1 MNIDRHNYEAYI
13 LDYLDGKLDVL
24 QIIALQEFLDRNPDL
39 RKEVDELRNIRLQP
53 EAASFRGKEDL
64 KKTLADNG
72 LPGEMNF
79 DEWAVAFVED
89 DLEEAQRE
97 AFLTFIHRHPVREKD
112 LAYYRKV
119 FLKPDHSVIYER
131 KRTLKKGFVN
141 YRWRVTLPYVL
152 AAASVALILVFYLAM
167 NPSGRQSHDNTLLT
181 GIGESVAGK
190 EKLPETVSQGDSR
203 AAPVER
209 ESLNEQSPYIT
220 VSPDK
225 AGMEPPS
232 GKEAMTSGVA
242 TAERV
247 VMEYRAS
254 RDAILPVLLSEHIV
268 IPRQKKTV
276 NSFRRSNEIL
286 TVRQFAIQQF
296 KKEVLLEDP
305 RKIDHD
311 RITVWD
317 LAEAGIIGMNRITGW
332 NMSLTTEYDEEGD
345 LSNLAFSSKVVS
357 FIHSPKN

>member
-64 KKTLADNG
+64 KKTLADTG
-72 LPGEMNF
+72 SPGEKNF

-97 AFLTFIHRHPVREKD
+97 AFLTFVHRHPEREKD

-119 FLKPDHSVIYER
+119 FLKPDHSVIYGR
-131 KRTLKKGFVN
+131 KCTLKKGLVN

-152 AAASVALILVFYLAM
+152 AAASAALILVFYLAL
-167 NPSGRQSHDNTLLT
+167 NPSGRWSHDNTLLT
-181 GIGESVAGK
+181 GTGGSVAGK
-190 EKLPETVSQGDSR
+190 EQIPDAISQGMSR
-203 AAPVER
+203 ATTVEKESGNELPPHVTTSPR
-209 ESLNEQSPYIT
+209 E
-220 VSPDK
+220 
-225 AGMEPPS
+225 AGLEPPS
-232 GKEAMTSGVA
+232 GNGAMASAEA
-242 TAERV
+242 TAVRV

-254 RDAILPVLLSEHIV
+254 RDAILPVLLSEYGV
-268 IPRQKKTV
+268 IHRQKKAV
-276 NSFRRSNEIL
+276 NSSRRSNEVL

-305 RKIDHD
+305 RKIDPD

-317 LAEAGIIGMNRITGW
+317 LAEAGVIGVNRITGW

-357 FIHSPKN
+357 FTHSPKN